1 VFAEYVDGGSLRDWI
16 DDGRLYQGGPRA
28 VAARI
33 LDIAIQFAWGL
44 ECAHGHGLVHQDV
57 KPANVLLE
65 NAGGVAGGMVTAK
78 VSDFGIARAHALAAA
93 AVGGGGAAGAGDV
106 RAGASIL
113 VPVGGWTEAYRS
125 PEQGAGQSAGRRT
138 DVYSLAVSVLEIF
151 TGGVTWM
158 AGPVAGEALT
168 DVLRRG
174 AAGDGLPVMSQDLAA
189 LLQRCLRHD
198 PAQRPRTM
206 AQVADELRRIYQQ
219 ETGREYP
226 RAVPVAAELRADQL
240 NNRALSLL
248 DLGRPDEAELVF
260 AQALQADPRHLE
272 AAYNARLGLWRRGAI
287 TDEDVVTGLEGV
299 RADTGDPWQAR
310 LLLAHV
316 HMERG
321 DLVAARELLDGLPL
335 ERPGEDEVEAAR
347 QAARSGQVTDARCVE
362 VRPVPWR
369 PEAQIAR
376 RFRFCCTPDGRLALT
391 GSCKPAGDAH
401 GCSEFRTL
409 HGCVAAFGSAE
420 GDDAAPRHRGG
431 AGVDAGSPAAYKAD
445 GTPGQLHPS
454 GASWADRTWGSS
466 PDWHFPRAWPG

>member
-1 VFAEYVDGGSLRDWI
+1 VPLTRSDQVSLADSPADVPAVWRVGDVIDGRYEVRRVHEGGAMGLVYRVRHLTWGTDLAVKTPRAERFRSEGQRKLFIAEAQAWVSLGLYPHICCCHYVRTLGGIPRVFAEYVDGGSLRDWI

-260 AQALQADPRHLE
+260 AQAL
-272 AAYNARLGLWRRGAI
+272 
-287 TDEDVVTGLEGV
+287 
-299 RADTGDPWQAR
+299 
-310 LLLAHV
+310 
-316 HMERG
+316 
-321 DLVAARELLDGLPL
+321 
-335 ERPGEDEVEAAR
+335 
-347 QAARSGQVTDARCVE
+347 
-362 VRPVPWR
+362 
-369 PEAQIAR
+369 
-376 RFRFCCTPDGRLALT
+376 
-391 GSCKPAGDAH
+391 
-401 GCSEFRTL
+401 
-409 HGCVAAFGSAE
+409 
-420 GDDAAPRHRGG
+420 
-431 AGVDAGSPAAYKAD
+431 
-445 GTPGQLHPS
+445 
-454 GASWADRTWGSS
+454 
-466 PDWHFPRAWPG
+466 